1 MITKLMTPT
10 GLCTIGDPDCNGLML
25 GTLTRSASQKGL
37 WPLDGDYQ
45 PSFNTLF
52 WTVQSLRIKSL
63 CGLPQK
69 LADGKAK
76 GNESNKPMFPPPQK
90 SNLFGPPRTTNPFE
104 IGQPTQSFSFPQQTQ
119 IFGQQTQPLFPK
131 PHILE
136 SQSHDV
142 AASLI
147 SVSRATEQWLEFARG
162 LNLKEFEV
170 QR

>member
-37 WPLDGDYQ
+37 WPLDEDYQ

-52 WTVQSLRIKSL
+52 WAVQSLRIKSL

-76 GNESNKPMFPPPQK
+76 GNESNKSMFPPPQK
-90 SNLFGPPRTTNPFE
+90 SNVFGPPRTTNPFE

-119 IFGQQTQPLFPK
+119 IFGQQT
-131 PHILE
+131 
-136 SQSHDV
+136 HDV